1 MRPFSFIPRHVRYA
15 RVAVVCDRY
24 AVGLLHVH
32 PHEAAAVHGRHRA
45 VVGAGDGRL
54 LLHRG
59 VVGAGRHALP
69 VAVGAGLYRHPAVQ
83 RGYLSRPW
91 AVPASFAPD

>member
-45 VVGAGDGRL
+45 VVGAG
-54 LLHRG
+54 
-59 VVGAGRHALP
+59 RHALP

-91 AVPASFAPD
+91 AVPASFAPY